1 MNLEELKKKM
11 DEEHYIY
18 DDTLSTVLYVALQL
32 GRPLLIEGAAGV
44 GKTEVAKV
52 MAAALDRELVRL
64 QCYEGLDE
72 SKALYEW
79 NYQKQLLSIQVN
91 MNAQDRE
98 ALTRSLFSDE
108 YLLERPLLKSIR
120 SEKPV
125 VLLIDEI
132 DKADEEFEAFLL
144 ELLSEMQVTIP
155 EVGTIRANSVPFV
168 VLTSNRARPLSE
180 ALRRRCAYLYI
191 EYPDM
196 EKELAILRAKLP
208 HVDDRLCAQVALA
221 VQKLRSNEV
230 ILKKPS
236 IAETLDWAAA
246 LDALGIR
253 ELTPDALRKTA
264 GFVLKNNEDMAALAR
279 QTADKLD
286 AMGIKFKVV
295 NVVDLVKLQSAKENN
310 EALSDEEFAEL
321 FTEDKPVLFAY
332 HSYARDV
339 RGLIYD
345 RPNHDNFNVH
355 GYEEQGS
362 TTTPYDMVR
371 VNNID
376 RYELQAEALR
386 MIDADKYADKINELE
401 AFRQEAF
408 QFAVDNGYD
417 HPDYTDWVYSG
428 VNTNKQ
434 GAVSATA
441 ATAGDNE

>member
-1 MNLEELKKKM
+1 MNLEELKRKM

-91 MNAQDRE
+91 MNAQDRDS
-98 ALTRSLFSDE
+98 LTKSLFSDE
-108 YLLERPLLKSIR
+108 YLLERPLLQSIR

-155 EVGTIRANSVPFV
+155 EIGTVKAKSIPFE

-196 EKELAILRAKLP
+196 NKELAILRAKLP

-221 VQKLRSNEV
+221 VQKLRSNEM

-253 ELTPDALRKTA
+253 ELTPDALRQTA
-264 GFVLKNNEDMAALAR
+264 GFVLKNNED
-279 QTADKLD
+279 LD
-286 AMGIKFKVV
+286 AM
-295 NVVDLVKLQSAKENN
+295 D
-310 EALSDEEFAEL
+310 
-321 FTEDKPVLFAY
+321 
-332 HSYARDV
+332 
-339 RGLIYD
+339 
-345 RPNHDNFNVH
+345 
-355 GYEEQGS
+355 
-362 TTTPYDMVR
+362 
-371 VNNID
+371 
-376 RYELQAEALR
+376 
-386 MIDADKYADKINELE
+386 LE
-401 AFRQEAF
+401 ADPEPGHTCTCGGSCGGHHH
-408 QFAVDNGYD
+408 D
-417 HPDYTDWVYSG
+417 
-428 VNTNKQ
+428 
-434 GAVSATA
+434 
-441 ATAGDNE
+441 

>member
-1 MNLEELKKKM
+1 MELSVLKQKM
-11 DEEHYIY
+11 DEARYIY
-18 DDTLSTVLYVALQL
+18 DETLATVLYVALQL

-52 MAAALDRELVRL
+52 MASALGRSLVRM

-91 MNAQDRE
+91 MNETDKD
-98 ALTRSLFSDE
+98 ALTKSLFSDE
-108 YLLERPLLKSIR
+108 YLLERPLLKSIQ
-120 SEKPV
+120 SEEPV

-155 EVGTIRANSVPFV
+155 EVGTIRAKSIPFV

-221 VQKLRSNEV
+221 VQKLRSSEA

-236 IAETLDWAAA
+236 IAESLDWAAA

-253 ELTPDALRKTA
+253 ELTPDALRQTA
-264 GFVLKNNEDMAALAR
+264 GFVLKNNEDLAV
-279 QTADKLD
+279 LD
-286 AMGIKFKVV
+286 T
-295 NVVDLVKLQSAKENN
+295 L
-310 EALSDEEFAEL
+310 EEEE
-321 FTEDKPVLFAY
+321 TCQCQ
-332 HSYARDV
+332 
-339 RGLIYD
+339 G
-345 RPNHDNFNVH
+345 HDH
-355 GYEEQGS
+355 G
-362 TTTPYDMVR
+362 
-371 VNNID
+371 
-376 RYELQAEALR
+376 
-386 MIDADKYADKINELE
+386 
-401 AFRQEAF
+401 
-408 QFAVDNGYD
+408 
-417 HPDYTDWVYSG
+417 HCHHHH
-428 VNTNKQ
+428 
-434 GAVSATA
+434 GA
-441 ATAGDNE
+441 GGGNRHD

>member
-1 MNLEELKKKM
+1 MELSVLKQKM
-11 DEEHYIY
+11 DEARYIY
-18 DDTLSTVLYVALQL
+18 DETLATVLYVALQL

-52 MAAALDRELVRL
+52 MASALGRSLVRM

-91 MNAQDRE
+91 MNETDKD
-98 ALTRSLFSDE
+98 ALTKSLFSDE

-120 SEKPV
+120 SEEPV

-155 EVGTIRANSVPFV
+155 EVGTIRARSIPFV

-221 VQKLRSNEV
+221 VQKLRSSEA

-236 IAETLDWAAA
+236 IAESLDWAAA

-253 ELTPDALRKTA
+253 ELTPDALRQTA
-264 GFVLKNNEDMAALAR
+264 GFVLKNNEDLAV
-279 QTADKLD
+279 LD
-286 AMGIKFKVV
+286 T
-295 NVVDLVKLQSAKENN
+295 L
-310 EALSDEEFAEL
+310 EEEE
-321 FTEDKPVLFAY
+321 TCQCQ
-332 HSYARDV
+332 
-339 RGLIYD
+339 G
-345 RPNHDNFNVH
+345 HDH
-355 GYEEQGS
+355 G
-362 TTTPYDMVR
+362 
-371 VNNID
+371 
-376 RYELQAEALR
+376 
-386 MIDADKYADKINELE
+386 
-401 AFRQEAF
+401 
-408 QFAVDNGYD
+408 
-417 HPDYTDWVYSG
+417 HCHHHH
-428 VNTNKQ
+428 
-434 GAVSATA
+434 GA
-441 ATAGDNE
+441 GGGNRHD

>member
-1 MNLEELKKKM
+1 MNLHTLKQKLEEAR
-11 DEEHYIY
+11 YIC
-18 DDTLSTVLYVALQL
+18 DDTLATVLAVSLEL

-44 GKTEVAKV
+44 GKTEIAKV
-52 MAAALDRELVRL
+52 MAAALDRDLVRL

-91 MNAQDRE
+91 MGAADRD

-155 EVGTIRANSVPFV
+155 EVGTIQAKSVPFV

-191 EYPDM
+191 SYPDLD
-196 EKELAILRAKLP
+196 KELAILRAKLP
-208 HVDDRLCAQVALA
+208 HVDDRLCVQVATA
-221 VQKLRSNEV
+221 VQKLRSSEA

-253 ELTPDALRKTA
+253 ELTPDAIRTTA
-264 GFVLKNNEDMAALAR
+264 GFILKNNED
-279 QTADKLD
+279 LD
-286 AMGIKFKVV
+286 IL
-295 NVVDLVKLQSAKENN
+295 D
-310 EALSDEEFAEL
+310 
-321 FTEDKPVLFAY
+321 TEPI
-332 HSYARDV
+332 HEHHHCGSC
-339 RGLIYD
+339 GCGG
-345 RPNHDNFNVH
+345 HHH
-355 GYEEQGS
+355 G
-362 TTTPYDMVR
+362 
-371 VNNID
+371 
-376 RYELQAEALR
+376 
-386 MIDADKYADKINELE
+386 
-401 AFRQEAF
+401 
-408 QFAVDNGYD
+408 
-417 HPDYTDWVYSG
+417 
-428 VNTNKQ
+428 
-434 GAVSATA
+434 
-441 ATAGDNE
+441 

>member
-1 MNLEELKKKM
+1 MNLEELKRKM

-253 ELTPDALRKTA
+253 ELTPDALRQTA
-264 GFVLKNNEDMAALAR
+264 GFVLKNNED
-279 QTADKLD
+279 LD
-286 AMGIKFKVV
+286 AM
-295 NVVDLVKLQSAKENN
+295 DL
-310 EALSDEEFAEL
+310 
-321 FTEDKPVLFAY
+321 
-332 HSYARDV
+332 
-339 RGLIYD
+339 
-345 RPNHDNFNVH
+345 
-355 GYEEQGS
+355 
-362 TTTPYDMVR
+362 
-371 VNNID
+371 
-376 RYELQAEALR
+376 
-386 MIDADKYADKINELE
+386 DADPE
-401 AFRQEAF
+401 
-408 QFAVDNGYD
+408 
-417 HPDYTDWVYSG
+417 SG
-428 VNTNKQ
+428 HTCTC
-434 GAVSATA
+434 GGSC
-441 ATAGDNE
+441 GGHHHD

>member
-1 MNLEELKKKM
+1 MDLTTLKQKM
-11 DEEHYIY
+11 DEAHYIY
-18 DDTLSTVLYVALQL
+18 DDTLATVLAVSLQL

-44 GKTEVAKV
+44 GKTEIAKV
-52 MAAALDRELVRL
+52 MASALDRDLVRL

-91 MNAQDRE
+91 MGSKDSDE
-98 ALTRSLFSDE
+98 LTKSLFSDE

-155 EVGTIRANSVPFV
+155 EVGTIKAKSIPFV

-191 EYPDM
+191 QYPDV

-221 VQKLRSNEV
+221 VHNLRASEA

-253 ELTPDALRKTA
+253 ELTPDAIRQTA
-264 GFVLKNNEDMAALAR
+264 GFVLKNSEDMTVL
-279 QTADKLD
+279 
-286 AMGIKFKVV
+286 
-295 NVVDLVKLQSAKENN
+295 
-310 EALSDEEFAEL
+310 EEM
-321 FTEDKPVLFAY
+321 EDGEPT
-332 HSYARDV
+332 
-339 RGLIYD
+339 
-345 RPNHDNFNVH
+345 HDCH
-355 GYEEQGS
+355 CGGHCGGHHH
-362 TTTPYDMVR
+362 D
-371 VNNID
+371 
-376 RYELQAEALR
+376 
-386 MIDADKYADKINELE
+386 
-401 AFRQEAF
+401 
-408 QFAVDNGYD
+408 
-417 HPDYTDWVYSG
+417 
-428 VNTNKQ
+428 
-434 GAVSATA
+434 
-441 ATAGDNE
+441 